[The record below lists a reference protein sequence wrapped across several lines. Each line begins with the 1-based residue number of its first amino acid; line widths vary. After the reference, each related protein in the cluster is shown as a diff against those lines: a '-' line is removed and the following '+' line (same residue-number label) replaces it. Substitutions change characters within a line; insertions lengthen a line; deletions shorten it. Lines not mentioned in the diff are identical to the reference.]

1 MGWRIV
7 VGLVATIVPSVALA
21 QNMPSHKEV
30 CVWPKKENG
39 QEDTSGL
46 KIVSKERLAKA
57 ILKTDEAWMKLY
69 VDASD
74 RPSEA
79 RFAPQWRRIFTD
91 PKFCVGDP
99 GCFGE
104 PLPKPGSPPTP
115 PGTNPPRD
123 ESAARQAVRDLQT
136 ALVAAIEF
144 DTELGKYYTTSN
156 RQIRPDYLLGEN
168 ELNRI
173 NCVGLELPTPPKKTV
188 LKLPI
193 RLRANSDDLNI
204 DASSQKAEFKAAK
217 PATITYTRDGIQ
229 RTNTTKLQA
238 ALGYAIPLDFARPE
252 GFSAFHA
259 QLVPYVSAIQSI
271 TKVDGKA
278 ATFAA
283 TNNIA
288 VGGLFNAQMALED
301 MVGVVHVVSAKPQYL
316 WNTKDNSEIASFKFI
331 YQPWTQNPAGPPGLK
346 INSPFPIGSFV
357 GGKPMWVQL
366 LFDLR
371 SNTGEYT
378 NKGTD
383 PKTIANHISFER
395 AGSRVGVS
403 VATDDTGPHVVLN
416 VTETMLYGFSGSVK
430 RLSLFDSS
438 LSYYFDSTSNFA
450 LTGTYKFGRD
460 EDTAERSKTW
470 TIGVSAKF

>member
-1 MGWRIV
+1 MAKDLYRPQI
-7 VGLVATIVPSVALA
+7 LRRRP
-21 QNMPSHKEV
+21 
-30 CVWPKKENG
+30 
-39 QEDTSGL
+39 
-46 KIVSKERLAKA
+46 RL
-57 ILKTDEAWMKLY
+57 
-69 VDASD
+69 
-74 RPSEA
+74 
-79 RFAPQWRRIFTD
+79 FRR
-91 PKFCVGDP
+91 
-99 GCFGE
+99 
-104 PLPKPGSPPTP
+104 
-115 PGTNPPRD
+115 TNPYAREPTTPARNEAPRD
-123 ESAARQAVRDLQT
+123 ESAALLALEDLQT
-136 ALVAAIEF
+136 TLVSAIQV
-144 DTELGKYYTTSN
+144 DTKLGKYYTTAN
-156 RQIRPDYLLGEN
+156 RKITPEYLLGKN
-168 ELNRI
+168 ELNPI
-173 NCVGLELPTPPKKTV
+173 NCVGLDLPPPPKKTV

-204 DASSQKAEFKAAK
+204 DASSQKTEFKAAK